1 MFPWFPSHAPTG
13 NRLLSVISRAA
24 VAPLLSCTPH
34 GFGTVAVPIPI
45 SAEHQSLHAP
55 DSHIIST
62 SESWPTAHVSVY
74 VCRKEQTWAI
84 RFHEY
89 HFYVEKAWKK
99 VRPELCR
106 GEALMVRGQYDLEMP
121 ADTIAYKYP
130 LPVYVRWHIKKKK
143 ITQSWMTP
151 LPS

>member
-1 MFPWFPSHAPTG
+1 MSLSNSQASLLFFTKYQSRLHQQHQHPRSAPGTPMCSHGSHAPTG
-13 NRLLSVISRAA
+13 NRLRLVICRAA

-62 SESWPTAHVSVY
+62 SESWPTAHVSAY
-74 VCRKEQTWAI
+74 VCKKEQTWAI

-89 HFYVEKAWKK
+89 HFYVEKA
-99 VRPELCR
+99 
-106 GEALMVRGQYDLEMP
+106 
-121 ADTIAYKYP
+121 
-130 LPVYVRWHIKKKK
+130 
-143 ITQSWMTP
+143 
-151 LPS
+151 